1 MNAQPLSAFLIA
13 LSASL
18 VATFVVRSFARRYGI
33 LAKPRAD
40 RWHRKP
46 TALLGGIG
54 IWAAFMIG
62 VLSSPTPSII
72 SNPIII
78 GASLLFLIGLID
90 DFLRLKPYT
99 KLVLQLSAATYVVS
113 TGATLPWTTLEP
125 VNQVITI
132 FWLVGITNAVNLLDN
147 MDGLAAGISAIAA
160 LFLGINFY
168 LNGQPQEAI
177 LSATLVGAALGF
189 LAFNRKPASIFM
201 GDCGALF
208 LGFLLGGMSLWSDY
222 GRTRNVLAVLAT
234 PLLIFLIP
242 ILDTSIVT
250 LCRKL
255 SGRPVSQGGRDHM
268 SHRLVALGLSEKNAV
283 EMLYFFAFV
292 SGAFALVLRFVA
304 PDVTLFVIPAFALG
318 VVMLGLYIGEV
329 KIYDASEI
337 PRSGFSKL
345 FIELSHKRRLF
356 EVLLDALII
365 PLAYYA
371 AYLIR
376 WDGNIPDQQLQV
388 FMRTVPAVVG
398 LKLIL
403 FLAVGMY
410 DGLWRYASI
419 KDLVQIIKITLGSSA
434 LTALAILVAYGFV
447 GPSRGVLV
455 LDAIILLLM
464 VAACR
469 ASFRIFHELLRPGTA
484 AADPNKRP
492 LLIYGAGDEA
502 ELLLR
507 DLQGGMIADYTAV
520 ALIDAEQHLVGKRLR
535 GYPVYSVDDAQK
547 IAANYGSSDVVIA
560 TRNPIETDLERFKSF
575 GLAVRRL
582 SIKIE

>member
-1 MNAQPLSAFLIA
+1 
-13 LSASL
+13 
-18 VATFVVRSFARRYGI
+18 
-33 LAKPRAD
+33 
-40 RWHRKP
+40 
-46 TALLGGIG
+46 
-54 IWAAFMIG
+54 
-62 VLSSPTPSII
+62 
-72 SNPIII
+72 
-78 GASLLFLIGLID
+78 
-90 DFLRLKPYT
+90 
-99 KLVLQLSAATYVVS
+99 
-113 TGATLPWTTLEP
+113 
-125 VNQVITI
+125 
-132 FWLVGITNAVNLLDN
+132 
-147 MDGLAAGISAIAA
+147 MDGLAAGIAAIAA
-160 LFLGINFY
+160 FFLGINFY
-168 LNGQPQEAI
+168 LNGQTQEAAI
-177 LSATLVGAALGF
+177 SATLVGAALGF

-222 GRTRNVLAVLAT
+222 GRTRNILAVLAT

-255 SGRPVSQGGRDHM
+255 SGRPASQGGRDHM

-283 EMLYFFAFV
+283 EMLYLFAFA
-292 SGAFALVLRFVA
+292 SGAFTLVLRFVA
-304 PDVTLFVIPAFALG
+304 PDVTLFAIPAFALG
-318 VVMLGLYIGEV
+318 VVLLGLYIGEV
-329 KIYDASEI
+329 KIYDANEI

-376 WDGNIPDQQLQV
+376 WDGSIPDQQLQV
-388 FMRTVPAVVG
+388 FLRTVPAVVG

-403 FLAVGMY
+403 FLVVGMY

-434 LTALAILVAYGFV
+434 LTAFAILAAYGFV

-455 LDAIILLLM
+455 LDALVLLLM
-464 VAACR
+464 VAASR
-469 ASFRIFHELLRPGTA
+469 TSFRIFHELLRPGTA
-484 AADPNKRP
+484 AVDPNKRP

-507 DLQGGMIADYTAV
+507 DLQGGLIADYTAV

-535 GYPVYSVDDAQK
+535 GYPVYSVDEAQK
-547 IAANYGSSDVVIA
+547 IAANYGSSDIVIA
-560 TRNPIETDLERFKSF
+560 TKNPIEKDLQQLKNF
-575 GLAVRRL
+575 GLSVRRL